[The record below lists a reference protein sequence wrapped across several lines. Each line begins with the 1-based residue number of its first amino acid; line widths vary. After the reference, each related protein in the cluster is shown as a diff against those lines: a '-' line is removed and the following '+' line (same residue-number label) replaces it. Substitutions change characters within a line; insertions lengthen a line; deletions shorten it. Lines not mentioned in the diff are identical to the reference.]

1 MPRSRSPNRDKAKQL
16 YLESDGDIKLKDIA
30 DQLGI
35 KDSQVRKWKSQDK
48 WDEERK
54 GALPKGKGN
63 VTNHKE
69 RETEQ
74 NSKKVE
80 AIAPEVEQVI
90 DNPNL
95 TDKQRLFCLQYVR
108 CFNATKAAI
117 KAGYSTE
124 TAYSIGFENLKK
136 PEIKEEIQRLKQ
148 NRLNREMLG
157 TEDIFQKY
165 MDIAFADI
173 TDFITFGRETV
184 PVMGAF
190 GPVEVKDKETGK
202 KVVLTKEINT
212 VRFRE
217 YTDVDGTLISEV
229 KQGKDGASIKLLD
242 REKALRWLSDHMDMG
257 TAEQQE
263 KVKLLQA
270 QRRKL
275 EDDGPEVTED
285 DGFMDAL
292 KAEVADVWR
301 ED

>member
-1 MPRSRSPNRDKAKQL
+1 MSRSRSPDSIKAEQMYKSGMSL
-16 YLESDGDIKLKDIA
+16 VDIA
-30 DQLGI
+30 KEIGKPPGTVRRWKSTQEW
-35 KDSQVRKWKSQDK
+35 DSERSDKKANVRKQ
-48 WDEERK
+48 
-54 GALPKGKGN
+54 
-63 VTNHKE
+63 
-69 RETEQ
+69 ETEQ
-74 NSKKVE
+74 KE
-80 AIAPEVEQVI
+80 AIAPEVQEVI
-90 DNPNL
+90 SNPNL

-108 CFNATKAAI
+108 CFNATKAYQ
-117 KAGYSTE
+117 KAYRSSYMVANAEGYKLLVNPRVK
-124 TAYSIGFENLKK
+124 A
-136 PEIKEEIQRLKQ
+136 EIQRLKQ

-257 TAEQQE
+257 TAEQQA
-263 KVKLLQA
+263 KVALLTA
-270 QRRKL
+270 QRDKITGNNQ
-275 EDDGPEVTED
+275 EIENMDDIEGEIYE
-285 DGFMDAL
+285 
-292 KAEVADVWR
+292 K
-301 ED
+301 

>member
-1 MPRSRSPNRDKAKQL
+1 MPRSRSPDSIKAEQMYKSGMSL
-16 YLESDGDIKLKDIA
+16 VDIA
-30 DQLGI
+30 KEIGKPPGTVRRWKSTQEW
-35 KDSQVRKWKSQDK
+35 DSERSDKKANVRKQ
-48 WDEERK
+48 
-54 GALPKGKGN
+54 
-63 VTNHKE
+63 
-69 RETEQ
+69 ETEQ
-74 NSKKVE
+74 KE
-80 AIAPEVEQVI
+80 AIAPEVQEVI
-90 DNPNL
+90 SNTNL

-108 CFNATKAAI
+108 CFNATKAYQ
-117 KAGYSTE
+117 KAYRSSYMVANAEGYKLLVNPRVK
-124 TAYSIGFENLKK
+124 A
-136 PEIKEEIQRLKQ
+136 EIQRLKQ

-257 TAEQQE
+257 TAEQQA
-263 KVKLLQA
+263 KVALLTA
-270 QRRKL
+270 QRDKITGNNQEI
-275 EDDGPEVTED
+275 EDMD
-285 DGFMDAL
+285 DIEGEIYE
-292 KAEVADVWR
+292 K
-301 ED
+301 

>member
-1 MPRSRSPNRDKAKQL
+1 MPRSRSPDSIKAEQMYKSGMSL
-16 YLESDGDIKLKDIA
+16 VDIA
-30 DQLGI
+30 KEIGKPPGTVRRWKSTQEW
-35 KDSQVRKWKSQDK
+35 DSERSDKKANVRKQ
-48 WDEERK
+48 
-54 GALPKGKGN
+54 
-63 VTNHKE
+63 
-69 RETEQ
+69 ETEQ
-74 NSKKVE
+74 KE
-80 AIAPEVEQVI
+80 AIAPEVQEVI
-90 DNPNL
+90 SNPNL

-108 CFNATKAAI
+108 CFNATKAYQ
-117 KAGYSTE
+117 KAYRSSYMVANAEGYKLLVNPRVK
-124 TAYSIGFENLKK
+124 A
-136 PEIKEEIQRLKQ
+136 EIQRLKQ
-148 NRLNREMLG
+148 NRLNREMLS

-257 TAEQQE
+257 TAEQQA
-263 KVKLLQA
+263 KVALLTA
-270 QRRKL
+270 QRDKITGNNQEI
-275 EDDGPEVTED
+275 EDMD
-285 DGFMDAL
+285 DIEGEIYE
-292 KAEVADVWR
+292 K
-301 ED
+301 

>member
-1 MPRSRSPNRDKAKQL
+1 MPRSRSPDSIKAEQMYKQGMNL
-16 YLESDGDIKLKDIA
+16 VDIA
-30 DQLGI
+30 KEIGKPPGTVRRWKSTQGW
-35 KDSQVRKWKSQDK
+35 DSERSDKKANVRKQ
-48 WDEERK
+48 
-54 GALPKGKGN
+54 
-63 VTNHKE
+63 
-69 RETEQ
+69 ETEQ

-80 AIAPEVEQVI
+80 AIAPEVQEVI
-90 DNPNL
+90 SNPDL

-108 CFNATKAAI
+108 CFNATKAYQ
-117 KAGYSTE
+117 KAYGVDYSTAASI
-124 TAYSIGFENLKK
+124 AYRLLENDGVKK
-136 PEIKEEIQRLKQ
+136 EIQRLKQ

-257 TAEQQE
+257 TTEQQE

-292 KAEVADVWR
+292 KAEVADVWQ
-301 ED
+301 EE

>member
-1 MPRSRSPNRDKAKQL
+1 MPRSRSPDSIKAEQMYKSGMSL
-16 YLESDGDIKLKDIA
+16 VDIA
-30 DQLGI
+30 KEIGKPPGTVRRWKSTQEW
-35 KDSQVRKWKSQDK
+35 DSERSGKKANVRKQ
-48 WDEERK
+48 
-54 GALPKGKGN
+54 
-63 VTNHKE
+63 
-69 RETEQ
+69 ETEQ
-74 NSKKVE
+74 KE
-80 AIAPEVEQVI
+80 AIAPEVQEVI
-90 DNPNL
+90 SNPNL

-108 CFNATKAAI
+108 CFNATKAYQ
-117 KAGYSTE
+117 KAYRSSYMVANAEGYKLLVNPRVK
-124 TAYSIGFENLKK
+124 A
-136 PEIKEEIQRLKQ
+136 EIQRLKQ

-257 TAEQQE
+257 TAEQQA
-263 KVKLLQA
+263 KVALLTA
-270 QRRKL
+270 QRDKITGNNQEI
-275 EDDGPEVTED
+275 EDMD
-285 DGFMDAL
+285 DIEGEIYE
-292 KAEVADVWR
+292 K
-301 ED
+301 